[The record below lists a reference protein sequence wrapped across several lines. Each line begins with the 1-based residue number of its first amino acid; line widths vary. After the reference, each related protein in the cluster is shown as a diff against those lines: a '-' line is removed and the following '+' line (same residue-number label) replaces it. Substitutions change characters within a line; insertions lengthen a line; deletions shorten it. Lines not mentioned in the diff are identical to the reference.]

1 MSDVTLATRPRR
13 RDDVW
18 LRQVREENAIYDPGT
33 GSVHILNETALAVWH
48 LCDGETTVGEMVDSI
63 VELFAMHRDVVV
75 EDVDRILKQFE
86 VAGIV
91 SYAA

>member
-18 LRQVREENAIYDPGT
+18 LRQVREENAIYDPAT